1 MGLTT
6 IQEFVIDTLIEKQS
20 ITKEKLS
27 NALDQILSSEGI
39 DKFLGLLIQEKPV
52 DKKLNKGYRISLISI
67 EPDWNS
73 KAKVIKFIRDRFG
86 TGLKGAKDLVDAIP
100 VDLPFVMSH
109 KEACNIGR
117 ELTELG
123 VKTATTFY

>member
-6 IQEFVIDTLIEKQS
+6 IQEFVVDTLIEKQS

-52 DKKLNKGYRISLISI
+52 DKKLNKWKY
-67 EPDWNS
+67 WNNLYDDFYEHTKQNKQES
-73 KAKVIKFIRDRFG
+73 SSNDNHYWMYILWLYFI
-86 TGLKGAKDLVDAIP
+86 
-100 VDLPFVMSH
+100 
-109 KEACNIGR
+109 
-117 ELTELG
+117 
-123 VKTATTFY
+123 

>member
-6 IQEFVIDTLIEKQS
+6 IQEFVVDTLIEKQS

-52 DKKLNKGYRISLISI
+52 DKKLNKGYGISLIS
-67 EPDWNS
+67 
-73 KAKVIKFIRDRFG
+73 
-86 TGLKGAKDLVDAIP
+86 LVDAIP

>member
-6 IQEFVIDTLIEKQS
+6 IQEFVVDTLIEKQS

-39 DKFLGLLIQEKPV
+39 DKFLGLLIQEKP
-52 DKKLNKGYRISLISI
+52 
-67 EPDWNS
+67 
-73 KAKVIKFIRDRFG
+73 
-86 TGLKGAKDLVDAIP
+86 
-100 VDLPFVMSH
+100 FVMSH
-109 KEACNIGR
+109 KEACSIGR

>member
-6 IQEFVIDTLIEKQS
+6 IQEFVVDTLIEKQS

-52 DKKLNKGYRISLISI
+52 DKKLNKGYGISLVNCSLI
-67 EPDWNS
+67 
-73 KAKVIKFIRDRFG
+73 
-86 TGLKGAKDLVDAIP
+86 
-100 VDLPFVMSH
+100 
-109 KEACNIGR
+109 
-117 ELTELG
+117 
-123 VKTATTFY
+123 

>member
-6 IQEFVIDTLIEKQS
+6 IQEFVVDTLIEKQS

-52 DKKLNKGYRISLISI
+52 DKKLNKGYGISLISI
-67 EPDWNS
+67 EP
-73 KAKVIKFIRDRFG
+73 
-86 TGLKGAKDLVDAIP
+86 
-100 VDLPFVMSH
+100 
-109 KEACNIGR
+109 
-117 ELTELG
+117 ELYL
-123 VKTATTFY
+123 